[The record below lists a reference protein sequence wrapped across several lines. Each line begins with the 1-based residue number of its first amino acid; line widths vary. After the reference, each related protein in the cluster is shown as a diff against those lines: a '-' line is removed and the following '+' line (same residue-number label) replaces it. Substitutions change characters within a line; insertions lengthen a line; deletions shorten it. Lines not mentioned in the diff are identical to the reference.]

1 MIKAITF
8 DLDNTLINFLR
19 MKTKASNAAAKA
31 MVKAGLKISIKQCQ
45 KELFNDYL
53 KDIEG
58 ERVFQRYLKKNP
70 SDRILAAA
78 INAYLKVKQ
87 TYLKPYPKVKS
98 TLKELKKKGIRLA
111 IVTDAP
117 RLKAFQRLDAMG
129 IVNYFDIV
137 VGLEDTGKTK
147 PSTLPFKKVLKEL
160 KLKPSQ
166 VLHVGD
172 SISRDIKGAK
182 AVGMKTCFA
191 RYGSLSKRK
200 SGADFEISSIQE
212 LIKIVIN
219 PSP

>member
-19 MKTKASNAAAKA
+19 MKIKASNAAAKA
-31 MVKAGLKISIKQCQ
+31 MVKAGLKISTKQC
-45 KELFNDYL
+45 KEELYNDYL

-58 ERVFQRYLKKNP
+58 ERVFQRYLINKKNP
-70 SDRILAAA
+70 SEKILAAA

-87 TYLKPYPKVKS
+87 TYLKPYPKVKQ
-98 TLKELKKKGIRLA
+98 TLKKLKKKGIKLA

-147 PSTLPFKKVLKEL
+147 PSNLPFKKVLKAL

-191 RYGSLSKRK
+191 KYGSLSKRK
-200 SGADFEISSIQE
+200 SGADFEIEGIGE
-212 LIKIVIN
+212 LLKVVN
-219 PSP
+219 